1 MLFNQLGGNNMVD
14 MSKLFCILI
23 AGLAIMSYTVVGLA
37 APEIIAEGKTAVIK
51 AEATKASDKAADIKK
66 AVAIPEA
73 AKAVAEEK
81 TADVKAEATK
91 VADKAADIKKAVAIP
106 EAAKAVA
113 EGKTAAIKTEAI
125 KDAAKE
131 EAEIQY
137 GAEPKIKSEGKK

>member
-1 MLFNQLGGNNMVD
+1 MVD
-14 MSKLFCILI
+14 MSKRFCVLI
-23 AGLAIMSYTVVGLA
+23 AGLAIMSYATVGLA

-51 AEATKASDKAADIKK
+51 AEATK
-66 AVAIPEA
+66 
-73 AKAVAEEK
+73 
-81 TADVKAEATK
+81 
-91 VADKAADIKKAVAIP
+91 VADKAADIKKAVAKPEAAKAVAEGKTAAIKAEATKVADKAVDIKEAATAKP

>member
-1 MLFNQLGGNNMVD
+1 MVD

-37 APEIIAEGKTAVIK
+37 APEIIAEGKNAVIK
-51 AEATKASDKAADIKK
+51 AEATKD
-66 AVAIPEA
+66 
-73 AKAVAEEK
+73 
-81 TADVKAEATK
+81 
-91 VADKAADIKKAVAIP
+91 ADKAADIKKAVAAKP

-113 EGKTAAIKTEAI
+113 EGKTAAI